1 MSPADRDALSL
12 SFLPISGSRPV
23 EWRISDELV
32 DYETAL
38 REMDERVQR
47 IIAGEA
53 DEQVWL
59 LEHPRSTPPAPA
71 PRTAILSLPTAF
83 RSTGQGAVDS
93 TPTMGPGNA

>member
-38 REMDERVQR
+38 REMDERVCDAHMHTHT
-47 IIAGEA
+47 I
-53 DEQVWL
+53 
-59 LEHPRSTPPAPA
+59 HP
-71 PRTAILSLPTAF
+71 
-83 RSTGQGAVDS
+83 Q
-93 TPTMGPGNA
+93 